1 MQPNEFI
8 KKIYYGD
15 SGCKKIIIDGW
26 SRCVKFQLDSI
37 FIMKG
42 GVFNYLVDDEI
53 TDVFITFEDVSDFIW
68 SGRFLPNDVINQIS
82 CNSEHANE
90 QGEYCFTVSI
100 NHVDSES
107 HSHETVL
114 FITARNVSLEKNQE
128 II

>member
-26 SRCVKFQLDSI
+26 RGCVNIQLDSI

-42 GVFNYLVDDEI
+42 EVFNYLVDEEI
-53 TDVFITFEDVSDFIW
+53 TDGFIIFEGVSSFSW
-68 SGRFLPNDVINQIS
+68 SGRFLPNDVINGIA
-82 CNSEHANE
+82 CNSERANE
-90 QGEYCFTVSI
+90 KGEYSFTVSI

-114 FITARNVSLEKNQE
+114 FITAINVLLKKNKE